1 MTQPLFSSFSDI
13 SETTPLP
20 VTITGSSSSSTVA
33 IDQTTPGTTD
43 SVTVKASAGIGSLTE
58 TAPATDTASSGLNG
72 RLQRIAQR
80 LTSLIGLLP
89 TALGQTTMSASLPV
103 TLASNQSALPITDN
117 SGSLTVDAPV
127 GTPVFVRLSDG
138 SAAIATLPVSLASVP
153 SHAVTNAGTFAVQA
167 ATAGDVASGSSD
179 SGNPC
184 KVGGQARTTNPTA
197 VTDGQ
202 RVNAVFDK
210 VGRQIVVTGHAREL
224 TGVQQTTITSS
235 TAETTIVTAVASTFL
250 DLVNL
255 SITNSSATAT
265 LVTLKDATAGTTRGI
280 WSIAAGGGISI
291 SFPTP
296 LAQAAVNNNW
306 TITCGT
312 SVASI
317 YVVAQYVK
325 NI

>member
-1 MTQPLFSSFSDI
+1 MTQPQFSSFSDI

-20 VTITGSSSSSTVA
+20 VAITGSSSTSTVA
-33 IDQTTPGTTD
+33 IDQTTVGTTD

-58 TAPATDTASSGLNG
+58 TAPGTDTASSGLNG
-72 RLQRIAQR
+72 RLQRVAQR
-80 LTSLIGLLP
+80 LTSLIALLP
-89 TALGQTTMSASLPV
+89 TALGQTTMAASLPV

-117 SGSLTVDAPV
+117 SGSLTVD
-127 GTPVFVRLSDG
+127 
-138 SAAIATLPVSLASVP
+138 
-153 SHAVTNAGTFAVQA
+153 NAGTFAVQA
-167 ATAGDVASGSSD
+167 ASAGDVANDSAD
-179 SGNPC
+179 SGNPV
-184 KVGGQARTTNPTA
+184 KIGGQARTTNPTA
-197 VTDGQ
+197 VADAD
-202 RVNAVFDK
+202 RVNAAFDK
-210 VGRQIVVTGHAREL
+210 IGRQIVVTGHVREL
-224 TGVQQTTITSS
+224 TGVKQTTITSS
-235 TAETTIVTAVASTFL
+235 VAETTIVTAVASTFL

-255 SITNSSATAT
+255 SITNSSASAT